1 MSQPAAP
8 GIDVHLQQ
16 PDGPIKVG
24 TAFVTTRRGTVT
36 TRFAYDA
43 SYLARSDAWAI
54 SPELPLEGGR
64 ATTTGLPGAMADTA
78 PDRWGRNLIRKRLK
92 AQERPVA
99 GAPPTLTEVDFLLGV
114 SDLTRQGALRYTR
127 SGVDEF
133 AAANPGV
140 PTLIELPKLLN
151 AADIVS
157 RDTAQRDELA
167 AIKALLDAGSAS
179 LGGARPKASVR
190 DGDRLLIAKFPH
202 HGDEWDVMSWEKT
215 ALDLAERCGIST
227 PRRQLVDVS
236 GRRVLLIERFD
247 RNGAERIPYISAMT
261 LLLGRDGESHDYVE
275 VAEALT
281 EHGGDVTNDLRQL
294 WRRIAFHIAIN
305 NTDDHLRNHGLLRAA
320 AGWVLSPAF
329 DINPNP
335 DPDAVRVT
343 SINYTTD
350 PSETMTALVEA
361 APYFALTA
369 DKAREIADDV
379 RAGMIG
385 WRAAATANGI
395 AESEQRRFADV
406 LPRG

>member
-1 MSQPAAP
+1 MTQPATTELA
-8 GIDVHLQQ
+8 VHLQRA
-16 PDGPIKVG
+16 DGPIRVG
-24 TAFVTTRRGTVT
+24 TAFVSTRRGTVT

-54 SPELPLEGGR
+54 SPELPLDAGR

-92 AQERPVA
+92 AHERPTI
-99 GAPPTLTEVDFLLGV
+99 GASPAITEVDYLIGV

-127 SGVDEF
+127 PSEF
-133 AAANPGV
+133 QFLAANPGV

-151 AADIVS
+151 AADVVS

-190 DGDRLLIAKFPH
+190 DGDRLFIAKFPH

-294 WRRIAFHIAIN
+294 WRRIAFDIAIN

-335 DPDAVRVT
+335 DPEAVRVT